1 MSIRSRRTY
10 CCKTIVKVEMLKKK
24 KKNDDYLQWRD
35 RVEEKMINDHVG

>member
-10 CCKTIVKVEMLKKK
+10 CCKTIVKVEMLKK